1 MIIYKSVCHYANV
14 GINANRLCEWPVHW
28 VCKECGEP
36 TELKSVNETVMNL
49 YVAREFVEG
58 LKG

>member
-1 MIIYKSVCHYANV
+1 MIIYKSVCHDANV
-14 GINANRLCEWPVHW
+14 RINANRLGGWPVHW

-36 TELKSVNETVMNL
+36 TELKTEVNL
-49 YVAREFVEG
+49 DGAREFVEG